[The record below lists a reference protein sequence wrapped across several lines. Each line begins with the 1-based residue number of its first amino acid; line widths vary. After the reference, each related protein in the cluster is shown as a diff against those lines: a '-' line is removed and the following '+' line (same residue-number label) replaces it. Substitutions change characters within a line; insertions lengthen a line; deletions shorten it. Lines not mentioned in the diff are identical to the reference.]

1 MLKKNKLLLLITLI
15 ICLEGIIFGWA
26 IWTTE
31 TDFVFDKCAR
41 NSGRVS
47 SLINLL
53 IICMIGYYGLKK
65 IYRDDRKKDLFR
77 ILMTGFTVNHLIHFF
92 FVSQNFKSHD
102 LILSISE
109 NLHGF
114 ITFIFIVII
123 PVILWS
129 VKRLT
134 TLLYVFIPLHLMNV
148 SYFIMETFYSKVK
161 PGSPAYHNQLGI
173 LVTSIAILYMLYRTI
188 RENAGSA
195 GSLK

>member
-1 MLKKNKLLLLITLI
+1 MLKKNRILLLITFI
-15 ICLEGIIFGWA
+15 ICLEGVIFGWA

-47 SLINLL
+47 SLINLM
-53 IICMIGYYGLKK
+53 IICMIGFHGLKK
-65 IYRDDRKKDLFR
+65 IYRNDQKKETFR
-77 ILMTGFTVNHLIHFF
+77 ILMTGFTINHLIHFF
-92 FVSQNFKSHD
+92 YVFQNFKSHD
-102 LILSISE
+102 LILGISE

-114 ITFIFIVII
+114 ITFIFIVIT

-129 VKRLT
+129 VRGLT
-134 TLLYVFIPLHLMNV
+134 KLLYIFIPLHLLNV

-173 LVTSIAILYMLYRTI
+173 LVTSLALLYMLYRYV
-188 RENAGSA
+188 RENVGSA
-195 GSLK
+195 RLRK

>member
-1 MLKKNKLLLLITLI
+1 MLLIILI

-31 TDFVFDKCAR
+31 TGFVFDKCAR

-47 SLINLL
+47 SLINLV
-53 IICMIGYYGLKK
+53 IICMVGYHGLKK
-65 IYRDDRKKDLFR
+65 IYSDEQKKDAFR
-77 ILMTGFTVNHLIHFF
+77 VLMTGFTINHLIHFF
-92 FVSQNFKSHD
+92 YVFQNFKSHD
-102 LILSISE
+102 LILGISE

-114 ITFIFIVII
+114 ITFIFIVIV

-134 TLLYVFIPLHLMNV
+134 KLLYIFIPLHLMNV

-161 PGSPAYHNQLGI
+161 PESPAYHNQLGI
-173 LVTSIAILYMLYRTI
+173 LVTSVALLYMLYRYV
-188 RENAGSA
+188 RENRRNFRL
-195 GSLK
+195 LK